1 MKHTATVLL
10 MTIVAIT
17 LTCAAFAENLRSI
30 PVELTLGGDVT
41 TSFEVYADA
50 GLTTPLSELTLSD
63 GGYTINDN
71 VKYIAGEAYLNIT
84 YGNTGRWYFLIYTS
98 NDIPWHGEFDYQG
111 GFISNQANNL
121 LSTDGSH
128 ASLCWKYNNPL
139 RLGKEQGEVG
149 DIISGAFRGE
159 ESMYV
164 FMLNIPPGKTPYDI
178 EINDY
183 ETRHDV
189 LRWASIVCY
198 SDSNCFSYFMPIRIT
213 FGVDLASS
221 CRATTYT
228 STLNFEVYY
237 E

>member
-50 GLTTPLSELTLSD
+50 GSTTPLSELTLSD

-84 YGNTGRWYFLIYTS
+84 YGNTGKWHLLIYTS
-98 NDIPWHGEFDYQG
+98 NDIADPYMGWPSFLPT
-111 GFISNQANNL
+111 QANHL
-121 LSTDGSH
+121 LSTDGSC
-128 ASLCWKYNNPL
+128 ASLLWKYNNPRIL
-139 RLGKEQGEVG
+139 DPENRPVG
-149 DIISGAFRGE
+149 SIISAE
-159 ESMYV
+159 EWAGQYFDEYRDPMYIYMHNFTDGNV
-164 FMLNIPPGKTPYDI
+164 DPQASFISYYDHEYNSNIP
-178 EINDY
+178 
-183 ETRHDV
+183 
-189 LRWASIVCY
+189 L
-198 SDSNCFSYFMPIRIT
+198 SYPIRIT
-213 FGVDLASS
+213 FGVDLGSS